1 MVYYIDGA
9 MNSREM
15 WSRPAMMGTL
25 FLILIDYLPFGCGLG
40 SFGTFASAKY
50 YSNTYAEYGLD
61 KLWGLSEDKPDF
73 IADAFYPELAQFGI
87 VGVVLYFWFWGWIL
101 TKANNSQSL
110 QPKCLLLIYLI
121 FIFFLI
127 EGIADSTFT
136 HNRGLFILILLGIV
150 LPNSSRNE
158 QKL

>member
-110 QPKCLLLIYLI
+110 QPRLT
-121 FIFFLI
+121 
-127 EGIADSTFT
+127 STKAAVK
-136 HNRGLFILILLGIV
+136 H
-150 LPNSSRNE
+150 
-158 QKL
+158 